1 MNRALTNR
9 IPHPKPRIPIP
20 RTLFAFFLAIVCV
33 GCGRKG
39 APLPPLVRLPQPPSE
54 VIADRHGGTVDLH
67 FVVPATN
74 IDGSRPANVKQIEIY
89 AITGPATATEEQILK
104 AGTKIATVAVK
115 APRDPNQAIEE
126 DEPAAD
132 MDPPEGRGLDQGTTA
147 HVVEKLGPDAEVPV
161 DLTKVGKPKKT
172 DVVAAPIAD
181 DTKRP
186 LLSPAFRTPS
196 RMYVGVPITTKGK
209 RGPMS
214 GRALVA
220 MVDPPP
226 TVATPTVEYNEKA
239 ITVSWPP
246 IPGSAPPPVAT
257 TGLLPSRPIGPPVP
271 TISYNVYEVSSATPP
286 ELTRLTKGSLLQTT
300 FSDARMVWGE
310 RRCYAIRALKTIGN
324 VELEGTE
331 SEPRCETLK
340 DTFPP
345 AAPTGLQA
353 VPSDGAINLIWDA
366 NTEKDIKG
374 YLVLRGIAP
383 AESLEPITR
392 EPIQETSFKENVKPG
407 VRFVFAVQAV
417 DAAGN
422 ISPVSARVE
431 ETAR

>member
-1 MNRALTNR
+1 VT
-9 IPHPKPRIPIP
+9 
-20 RTLFAFFLAIVCV
+20 
-33 GCGRKG
+33 
-39 APLPPLVRLPQPPSE
+39 
-54 VIADRHGGTVDLH
+54 ADRHGDTVDVR
-67 FVVPATN
+67 FIVPATN
-74 IDGSRPANVKQIEIY
+74 TDGSRPANVKEIEFY
-89 AITGPATATEEQILK
+89 AITGPSTATDEQILK

-115 APRDPNQAIEE
+115 APRDPNQAAEE
-126 DEPAAD
+126 NEPAAD
-132 MDPPEGRGLDQGTTA
+132 ADPPEGRGLDQGA
-147 HVVEKLGPDAEVPV
+147 AAVVVEKLEPGSEVPIDV
-161 DLTKVGKPKKT
+161 TKVGKQKKT
-172 DVVAAPIAD
+172 DVIVVPVVD
-181 DTKRP
+181 DTNRP
-186 LLSPAFRTPS
+186 LLSPAFRAPS

-220 MVDPPP
+220 MVDPPQ
-226 TVATPTVEYNEKA
+226 TVARPTVEYDEKT

-257 TGLLPSRPIGPPVP
+257 TGLLPSRPIGPPAP
-271 TISYNVYEVSSATPP
+271 TISYHVYEVASGTSP

-300 FSDARMVWGE
+300 FSDPRIAWGE
-310 RRCYAIRALKTIGN
+310 RRCYAVRALKTIGN

-345 AAPTGLQA
+345 KAPTGLQA

-417 DAAGN
+417 DLAGN
-422 ISPVSARVE
+422 VSPVSARVE